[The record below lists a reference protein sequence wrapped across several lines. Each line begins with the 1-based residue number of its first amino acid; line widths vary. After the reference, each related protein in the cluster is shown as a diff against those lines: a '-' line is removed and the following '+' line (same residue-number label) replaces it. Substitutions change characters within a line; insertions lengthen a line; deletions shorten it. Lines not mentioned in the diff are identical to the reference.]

1 MMLDMARKQVI
12 VQLDEPLLRDLDQEA
27 RARGINRSEL
37 LRRAA
42 AAYLQA
48 SREAADER
56 QMIEAY
62 RRNPEDEVDTAL
74 YTRLAIENWPD

>member
-1 MMLDMARKQVI
+1 MMIDMARKQVI
-12 VQLDEPLLRDLDQEA
+12 VQLDEQLLRDLDREA

-42 AAYLQA
+42 AVYLEA

-62 RRNPEDEVDTAL
+62 RRDPEDETDTAL